1 MRVKRL
7 RIRLVPIVAVAA
19 SLLLLLA
26 APAGASTTV
35 VADDTYKWFYWIGPI
50 LALSFVGWLL
60 MMAVGYY
67 TKVLRPRHR
76 GQKQS

>member
-1 MRVKRL
+1 VKKV
-7 RIRLVPIVAVAA
+7 RIRLASVTALAA
-19 SLLLLLA
+19 SLLVVLA
-26 APAGASTTV
+26 VPAGAATTV

-50 LALSFVGWLL
+50 LAVSFLGWLI

-67 TKVLRPRHR
+67 VRVLRPKWR